1 MHLWGLAVGL
11 VISGEYFGWSY
22 GWGQAGTMGF
32 LVATVVVAILYT
44 TFIFSFT
51 ELTTALP
58 SAGGPFTYAH
68 HAFGPWGGFVAGFS
82 TLVEFVF
89 APPAIAFAVGK
100 YITVVFPDL
109 PAAGLAA
116 VAVIGFGV
124 LNLWGVKQTAQFE
137 LAVTLLAVAEL
148 CVFMGVTAPHFKTE
162 NFMHNAWQGGVPG
175 IFAAIPFAIWFFL
188 GIEGVAMASE
198 EVVNPNRD
206 LPRGYISGI
215 LTLVVLALGVMLAA
229 GGVGDWQALAQIDFP
244 IPRAVQMA
252 LGETNPWNK
261 IFAGIGVFGLVAS
274 LNGIVIGASRQLF
287 AVARAG
293 LLPMALTRTNR
304 FQSPHV
310 AVLVTTVI
318 GLLSIVS
325 GTTDQVITL
334 SALGAVLMYLVSMAS
349 LFQLRRKSP
358 NLPRPFKA
366 PLYPFFPAVA
376 LVLSAGCL
384 VAMVYYNL
392 MLSGIFLG
400 LMAVGALYFRARGLK
415 RLNADEGMAGT

>member
-162 NFMHNAWQGGVPG
+162 NFMHNAWQGGWRP
-175 IFAAIPFAIWFFL
+175 P
-188 GIEGVAMASE
+188 
-198 EVVNPNRD
+198 P
-206 LPRGYISGI
+206 P
-215 LTLVVLALGVMLAA
+215 
-229 GGVGDWQALAQIDFP
+229 P
-244 IPRAVQMA
+244 
-252 LGETNPWNK
+252 
-261 IFAGIGVFGLVAS
+261 
-274 LNGIVIGASRQLF
+274 
-287 AVARAG
+287 
-293 LLPMALTRTNR
+293 TNR
-304 FQSPHV
+304 CPGS
-310 AVLVTTVI
+310 
-318 GLLSIVS
+318 
-325 GTTDQVITL
+325 
-334 SALGAVLMYLVSMAS
+334 
-349 LFQLRRKSP
+349 R
-358 NLPRPFKA
+358 LP
-366 PLYPFFPAVA
+366 
-376 LVLSAGCL
+376 
-384 VAMVYYNL
+384 
-392 MLSGIFLG
+392 IQ
-400 LMAVGALYFRARGLK
+400 
-415 RLNADEGMAGT
+415 

>member
-137 LAVTLLAVAEL
+137 LAVTLLAGAEL
-148 CVFMGVTAPHFKTE
+148 CVIMGVTAPHFKTE

-244 IPRAVQMA
+244 ISRSVQMA

-310 AVLVTTVI
+310 AVFTTTVI

-349 LFQLRRKSP
+349 LFQLRRKNP